1 MKYDVCRYGM
11 ADVTTAYVLS
21 DTIQSNILYLGV
33 KRKKYDVGV
42 TTNHASGDL
51 AIQMSTSFNYVF

>member
-1 MKYDVCRYGM
+1 M

-21 DTIQSNILYLGV
+21 DTIQPNILYLGV

-42 TTNHASGDL
+42 TDNHASLTRGDL
-51 AIQMSTSFNYVF
+51 ATQMIISFNYVF

>member
-11 ADVTTAYVLS
+11 ADVTTVYVLS
-21 DTIQSNILYLGV
+21 DTIQPNILYLGV

-42 TTNHASGDL
+42 TSTTL
-51 AIQMSTSFNYVF
+51 ALRGVT